1 METQT
6 TTTPASAKTA
16 GTARAVARDWN
27 VQRPFIVGV
36 DDTRESY
43 PALKYA
49 AELSI
54 DTGSRVHLV
63 SALKPFHGVGAGYP
77 GEERTSELRLELR
90 EVFLEDLLPTVVTP
104 PVWTR
109 IAKIGDPSEILA
121 NEAHDVCAGM
131 IIIGAGRH
139 GTVER
144 ILSRPTALRVIQ
156 KTDLPIVVVPR
167 GSNPPSTVVV
177 GVDFSPASM
186 FSCRV
191 ATAMLCGSGTLHL
204 VHVQPLLPM
213 PGEVWSVDLSK
224 WELDG
229 TMERMTEYEPDPL
242 KYPGIRVERASL
254 SGDIA
259 TTLENYATSVHADL
273 VAVGSHGYNLAQ
285 RAMLG
290 SVSAALLARPLQP
303 VLVTRAQ
310 DGALDR

>member
-6 TTTPASAKTA
+6 TSMPSARTA
-16 GTARAVARDWN
+16 GTTRPVARDWS
-27 VQRPFIVGV
+27 VTRPFVVGV

-63 SALKPFHGVGAGYP
+63 SALKPFHGVGAGSP
-77 GEERTSELRLELR
+77 GEERTTELRLELR

-109 IAKIGDPSEILA
+109 VAKIGDPSDILA
-121 NEAHDVCAGM
+121 NEAHDIRAGM
-131 IIIGAGRH
+131 IVIGAGRH

-167 GSNPPSTVVV
+167 GSSPPTTVVV

-186 FSCRV
+186 FSCQV

-204 VHVQPLLPM
+204 VHVQPLLPL

-229 TMERMTEYEPDPL
+229 TMERMAAYEPDPSQ
-242 KYPGIRVERASL
+242 YPGIRVERASL
-254 SGDIA
+254 TGDIA
-259 TTLENYATSVHADL
+259 TTLEHYATSVNADL
-273 VAVGSHGYNLAQ
+273 IAVGSHGYNLAQ

-290 SVSAALLARPLQP
+290 SVSAALLARPLRP
-303 VLVTRAQ
+303 VLVTRATDTVSDQ
-310 DGALDR
+310 

>member
-1 METQT
+1 MQTQT
-6 TTTPASAKTA
+6 ITAPAATASAAKLS
-16 GTARAVARDWN
+16 AVARDWS
-27 VQRPFIVGV
+27 VKRPFVVGV
-36 DDTRESY
+36 DDTREAY

-49 AELSI
+49 AELSLV
-54 DTGSRVHLV
+54 TGSRVHLV
-63 SALKPFHGVGAGYP
+63 SALKPFHGIGAGSP
-77 GEERTSELRLELR
+77 SEERTAELRLELR

-109 IAKIGDPSEILA
+109 IARIGDAADILA
-121 NEAHDVCAGM
+121 NEAHDIRAGM
-131 IIIGAGRH
+131 VLIGAGRH

-167 GSNPPSTVVV
+167 GAKPPSTVVV

-186 FSCRV
+186 FACRV
-191 ATAMLCGSGTLHL
+191 ATDMLGGKGTLHL
-204 VHVQPLLPM
+204 VHVQPLLPL

-224 WELDG
+224 WEIEG
-229 TMERMTEYEPDPL
+229 TMDRLDEYVPDHA
-242 KYPGIRVERASL
+242 KYPDIRVERASL

-259 TTLENYATSVHADL
+259 STLEKYAVSVGADL

-290 SVSAALLARPLQP
+290 SVSAALLARPMQA
-303 VLVTRAQ
+303 VVVTRATET
-310 DGALDR
+310 